1 MSNVENR
8 LHIIMFVRTWM
19 HTTRFCL
26 SYPPSPCSLIAFFMP
41 VSRCHD
47 YLPTYLFLPRA
58 EIAFSEKGTHRTRIQ
73 RTSVT
78 VTLMGIGK
86 SVTVADCHCIQ

>member
-1 MSNVENR
+1 
-8 LHIIMFVRTWM
+8 
-19 HTTRFCL
+19 
-26 SYPPSPCSLIAFFMP
+26 MP

-58 EIAFSEKGTHRTRIQ
+58 EIASSEKGTHRTRIQ

-86 SVTVADCHCIQ
+86 SVTVADCHCPMFSVYAVYEGTFWDEETVTVSDFHCDRSH